1 MGGDGGAE
9 TGFFEGFVFVGR
21 SLGVLG
27 VGGFIRI
34 GIAFGALEF
43 IDGKEEEG
51 GAFHGWCSLKVLS
64 HRDCGFRV
72 FGCWLG
78 HGNNGGD
85 SETSGQHFE
94 STGQGFKS
102 LHSKMRRSGLRSIWS
117 WKVGLQSPDSCQG
130 NDYFF
135 VR

>member
-1 MGGDGGAE
+1 MGGDGGVE

-27 VGGFIRI
+27 VGGFIGI

-72 FGCWLG
+72 FGC
-78 HGNNGGD
+78 
-85 SETSGQHFE
+85 SG
-94 STGQGFKS
+94 
-102 LHSKMRRSGLRSIWS
+102 
-117 WKVGLQSPDSCQG
+117 VGWDMGTMGENLKLQG
-130 NDYFF
+130 NI
-135 VR
+135 